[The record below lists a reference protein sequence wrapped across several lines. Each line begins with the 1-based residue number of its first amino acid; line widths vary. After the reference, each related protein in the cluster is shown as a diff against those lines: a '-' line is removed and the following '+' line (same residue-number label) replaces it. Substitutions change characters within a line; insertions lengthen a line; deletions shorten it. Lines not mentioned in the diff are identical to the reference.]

1 MMQIIMKKL
10 NKDEIWM
17 GNMCS
22 LNKVTD
28 ELVNWKYE

>member
-1 MMQIIMKKL
+1 MQIIMKQL

-17 GNMCS
+17 GNMRS

-28 ELVNWKYE
+28 ELVKLEI